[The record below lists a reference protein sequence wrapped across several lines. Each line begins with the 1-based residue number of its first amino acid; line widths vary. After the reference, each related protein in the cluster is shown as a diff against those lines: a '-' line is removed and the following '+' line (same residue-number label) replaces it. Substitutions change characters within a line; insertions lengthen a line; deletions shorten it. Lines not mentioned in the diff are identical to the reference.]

1 MDTKTQTKALDLAT
15 IDLDDAYT
23 AFWQSRKA
31 KNVTRATL
39 TFYDATAAKFL
50 GWLKNNGVSGPEQ
63 VSAREVNGYLSAL
76 RDTNASDNTINAHAR
91 AIRTMLIYWHENGFS
106 LVRVRFDMPKVGD
119 VVHQTLTFDELSAML
134 TACPTARDRAII
146 SFMVDTG
153 ARRQETAN
161 LNWEDVDLKTGTV
174 HIIRG
179 KGRKSRWVGVS
190 PITVRNIINY
200 RRERHPDLDP
210 KSPVF
215 VARNGSR
222 LTGQA
227 ILLMFRRLSNL
238 VGFRV
243 HPHALRHTYATHANT
258 SGMSLYQI
266 QQTMGHSDTKTT
278 ERYIKSLPSQIVEA
292 QIAVSPMM
300 RLSRRRK

>member
-1 MDTKTQTKALDLAT
+1 MITKTQTKVDLAT
-15 IDLDDAYT
+15 IALDDAYT

-31 KNVTRATL
+31 KNVSQATL
-39 TFYDATAAKFL
+39 TFYASTAGKFFS
-50 GWLKNNGVSGPEQ
+50 WLKNNGIYGPDE
-63 VSAREVNGYLSAL
+63 VTSREVTGYLSAL
-76 RDTNASDNTINAHAR
+76 RDTRASDNTINAHAR
-91 AIRTMLIYWHENGFS
+91 AIRTLMIYWHDNEFS
-106 LVRVRFDMPKVGD
+106 PARVRFAMPKVGD
-119 VVHQTLTFDELSAML
+119 VLHQTLSFDELSAL
-134 TACPTARDRAII
+134 LSACPTARDRAII

-161 LNWEDVDLKTGTV
+161 LNWEDVDLKSGTV

-179 KGRKSRWVGVS
+179 KGRKNRWVGIS
-190 PITVRNIINY
+190 PITIRNIISY
-200 RRERHPDLDP
+200 RRERKPDLDP

-215 VARNGSR
+215 IARNCDR

-243 HPHALRHTYATHANT
+243 HPHALRHTYATHANA

-266 QQTMGHSDTKTT
+266 QQTMGHSEAKTT
-278 ERYIKSLPSQIVEA
+278 ERYIKSLPSQIVDA